1 MAAVALR
8 LPALADGLLAVYW
21 SFTRWEKDK
30 VTEQILAVLR
40 RRARAA
46 QGRADEPTAGII
58 DSQSVK
64 GADTVPRKTRGYDA
78 GKKVNGRKRFI
89 SGS

>member
-1 MAAVALR
+1 VAAVALR
-8 LPALADGLLAVYW
+8 FPALADGLLVLHALG
-21 SFTRWEKDK
+21 EDK

-64 GADTVPRKTRGYDA
+64 GADTVPSKTPGVRRGQE
-78 GKKVNGRKRFI
+78 GQRP
-89 SGS
+89 